1 MACSENVEHRQT
13 MTDTLD
19 QSDIDAL
26 LAAADSG
33 VITIPSPLTDSEPR
47 IFSRRRK
54 PVDPSEIH
62 EYDFKRPER
71 VSKDQMR
78 ALHTLHESFARNF
91 GAGLSGFMRM
101 IVEVKVASC
110 EQITYG
116 EFVAALPNP
125 TSFHLL
131 EAEPLQ
137 GRICLELSPLII
149 FPIIDRLLG
158 GNNEELYVPARPLT
172 AIEIRLVSKI
182 TERATNAMRDAW
194 DDVAKLNFR
203 TVETESNPQL
213 VQIVPPN
220 EVAVVVG
227 FEIRMPNRAGTMHL
241 CIPYKVIEPVMEKL
255 NSQSWFASG
264 RGAAQNGYSDQISG
278 LLAGA
283 PVDISGV
290 LAETSIHL
298 RDLLTL
304 EPGDILTTEKPAGD
318 PILFCVGGQKKF
330 LAHIGQ
336 HKGARAL
343 RVIRA
348 ITAADRV

>member
-1 MACSENVEHRQT
+1 VSQV
-13 MTDTLD
+13 LD
-19 QSDIDAL
+19 QGEIDAL
-26 LAAADSG
+26 LAAVDAGEFVSDSRARAG
-33 VITIPSPLTDSEPR
+33 AGPV

-54 PVDPSEIH
+54 PQESVEIR

-91 GAGLSGFMRM
+91 GAALSGFLRM

-125 TSFHLL
+125 TSFHLV

-158 GNNEELYVPARPLT
+158 GNNEELFVPARPLT
-172 AIEIRLVSKI
+172 AIETRLVSKI
-182 TERATNAMRDAW
+182 TDRATSAMRESWEDI
-194 DDVAKLNFR
+194 AKLAFEV
-203 TVETESNPQL
+203 VETESNPQL

-220 EVAVVVG
+220 EVAVVIG
-227 FEIRMPNRAGTMHL
+227 FEIRLANRAGTMNL
-241 CIPYKVIEPVMEKL
+241 CIPYKVIEPVMDKL
-255 NSQSWFASG
+255 SSQSWFAASRGLSG
-264 RGAAQNGYSDQISG
+264 DDFDDQISE
-278 LLAGA
+278 LLSNA
-283 PVDISGV
+283 PVEVSAL
-290 LAETSIHL
+290 LAETGMTL
-298 RDLLTL
+298 GDLLTL
-304 EPGDILTTEKPAGD
+304 DVGDIITTEKPASD
-318 PILFCVGGQKKF
+318 PVVLCVEGQKKM

-343 RVIRA
+343 KIVRPVGPQ
-348 ITAADRV
+348 DRV